1 MIMLLV
7 LGLLVL
13 LVGAVCWLAVETRR
27 VHQAIRLYTAAYQQ
41 WQTMLAQFEERHRE
55 GKL

>member
-7 LGLLVL
+7 LGLLVV

-27 VHQAIRLYTAAYQQ
+27 VHQALDAYATTIQQ
-41 WQTMLAQFEERHRE
+41 WQTMLAQVEYQRR
-55 GKL
+55 KDNP